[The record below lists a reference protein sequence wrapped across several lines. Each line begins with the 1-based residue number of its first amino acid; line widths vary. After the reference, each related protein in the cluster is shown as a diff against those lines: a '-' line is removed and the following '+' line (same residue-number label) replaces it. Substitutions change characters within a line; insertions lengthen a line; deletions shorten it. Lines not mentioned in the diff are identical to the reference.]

1 MPEFQIA
8 NDVYKILG
16 VGGLAAL
23 AVYITVR
30 YLLLWVRK
38 AQEEM
43 VATIRAMQD
52 NFDKRYDAAQ
62 ASWLAKLDQ
71 MSARWETRHESLEDK
86 MHAFGEKLDGWRT
99 KQ

>member
-8 NDVYKILG
+8 NEVYKILG
-16 VGGLAAL
+16 IGGLAAL
-23 AVYITVR
+23 AVYVTVR

-62 ASWLAKLDQ
+62 TLWLAKLDQ
-71 MSARWETRHESLEDK
+71 MSLRWETRYESIEKEVRSLGDK
-86 MHAFGEKLDGWRT
+86 MDEWGDK
-99 KQ
+99 